1 MTNFENKKDECMKI
15 LAGNMALVDGKPV
28 LCEDTNCHNCGFYKI
43 ESRCDEQA
51 MEWLLAEYQEP
62 APKLTKRE
70 REFLECFELKSDL
83 EIMRACVSGMLFVV
97 SKDSTFSQRISHDM
111 FSFIVPYHTWTFEE
125 LMKLEV
131 EE

>member
-28 LCEDTNCHNCGFYKI
+28 LCEGTNCYNCDFYEI
-43 ESRCDEQA
+43 ESGCDEQA
-51 MEWLLAEYQEP
+51 MDWLLAEYKEP

-70 REFLECFELKSDL
+70 REFLECFLNTSKRTISRDLTSGLLGFGYNGNCYDRLK
-83 EIMRACVSGMLFVV
+83 E
-97 SKDSTFSQRISHDM
+97 DM
-111 FSFIVPYHTWTFEE
+111 FQFIKKGECWTFED
-125 LMKLEV
+125 LLRLEV

>member
-43 ESRCDEQA
+43 ESCCDEQA
-51 MEWLLAEYQEP
+51 MEWLLAEYKEP

-70 REFLECFELKSDL
+70 REFLE
-83 EIMRACVSGMLFVV
+83 
-97 SKDSTFSQRISHDM
+97 TFSVMDKAIKRDRLLYLHCNTYKGGFD
-111 FSFIVPYHTWTFEE
+111 FSIRPQLFPFIKNGESWTFEE

-131 EE
+131 E

>member
-28 LCEDTNCHNCGFYKI
+28 LCAGTNCDNCDFYET
-43 ESRCDEQA
+43 ESGCDEQA
-51 MEWLLAEYQEP
+51 LDWLLSEYKEP

-70 REFLECFELKSDL
+70 REFLEKFDVTDKAIKRDRFLYLCCKTYKGELQLSIEEK
-83 EIMRACVSGMLFVV
+83 LFP
-97 SKDSTFSQRISHDM
+97 
-111 FSFIVPYHTWTFEE
+111 FIKQGETWTFAD
-125 LMKLEV
+125 LLKLEG